1 MERKADTPARKS
13 RREDEERNKDERK
26 QKNKVWGTSIDR
38 QYASEID
45 AFLLRHNLTKVELIV
60 AGYQTLLDHYGPK
73 ELNKD

>member
-13 RREDEERNKDERK
+13 RRKYEERNKDERK

-45 AFLLRHNLTKVELIV
+45 ACLLRHNLTKVELIV

>member
-13 RREDEERNKDERK
+13 RRKYVERNKDERK